1 LSALVLLGAEPK
13 AKRPITGE
21 PVAAFQPLDEAI
33 QRFMDLIPCTAA
45 TVAVSK
51 DAKLL
56 YSRGYGW
63 RDARRQKPTQPDT
76 LMRIASLSKPI
87 TAAAVRKLIG
97 EGKLAPEL
105 EVFPYLGIRPYNGKE
120 GDRRLGQITVAR
132 LLEHKGGWDM
142 ERTFDPLFRTP
153 QIEKALHLR
162 GRASPRNVI
171 EYMLAQPLQFDPG
184 ARYAYSNFGYCVLG
198 RVLEKA
204 AGKPFK
210 AVLDSEILRPLKITD
225 VKLGHS
231 AARERDPR
239 EVWYPVADNH
249 FSIEV
254 MDAHGGLIA
263 SAGALCRF
271 MDSYWLGGQARRP
284 DDRFY
289 FTFFGSFPGTTAMAR
304 QRPDGINVAV
314 LLNNRRE
321 KTYPEDDKL
330 LQKTVDEALDRIMV
344 GRDDR

>member
-1 LSALVLLGAEPK
+1 M
-13 AKRPITGE
+13 TGE
-21 PVAAFQPLDEAI
+21 PVEAFEPLDEAV

-51 DAKLL
+51 DSKLL

-76 LMRIASLSKPI
+76 LMRIASVSKPI

-97 EGKLAPEL
+97 EGKLSPDL

-120 GDRRLGQITVAR
+120 GDVRMRQITIAH

-142 ERTFDPLFRTP
+142 EKTFDPMFRTN

-162 GRASPRNVI
+162 GRANPRNVI

-184 ARYAYSNFGYCVLG
+184 RRYAYSNFGYCVLG

-204 AGKPFK
+204 TGKPYK
-210 AVLDSEILRPLKITD
+210 AVLDSEILRPLDITD
-225 VKLGHS
+225 IKLGRS
-231 AARERDPR
+231 ATRERDSR
-239 EVWYPVADNH
+239 EVCYPVADND

-271 MDSYWLGGQARRP
+271 MDSYWLGGQPRRP
-284 DDRFY
+284 DDRYY
-289 FTFFGSFPGTTAMAR
+289 FTFFGSFPGTTALAR
-304 QRPDGINVAV
+304 QRPDGINLAV
-314 LLNNRRE
+314 LLNNRCE
-321 KTYPEDDKL
+321 KSYPEDHKL
-330 LQKTVDEALDRIMV
+330 LQNTVDEALDRIMA
-344 GRDDR
+344 GRQER